1 MSGRLSIRTVAA
13 GFTVAAILLCL
24 TVAFVI
30 ALAFPAPPPAR
41 VTLAEARAALAG
53 DTETGWRGRVVATAP
68 FEPAR
73 EGQALVAQAGLATL
87 LEAPMAEV
95 RVRSIGPERI
105 PSSGMSAP
113 RAPPERLKVLLASMA
128 LSPGMNFAPFEAA
141 ARQTDGRWTVVTPPS
156 PWLTPQHLRMGLA
169 FLIAAAVLLPLA
181 LWGAGRLT
189 APFQR
194 LAEAARGADEAE
206 TFVGGPREA
215 REAARALDA
224 MRERLGEALKE
235 RTAIMA
241 AVAHDLRTPL
251 TGLRLRVEGLAE
263 GPREAAVADIARMER
278 LIAQLLT
285 YVRGQDAPWN
295 PEPLDLADLTRECV
309 VRQVAI
315 GRSATL
321 TADGEHL
328 VRGDRDQ
335 LERALTN
342 LIDNAVLYGG
352 WAELSVTSEGDE
364 VVVVIDDG
372 GAGLPQD
379 QLEAV
384 FKPFRRLEASR
395 SRATGG
401 AGLGLSISRSIVE
414 RGGGTVVLRPG
425 PVEGTR
431 ALVRLPVLSSPVQP
445 DEERRDFPVRDD
457 PQVVLI

>member
-1 MSGRLSIRTVAA
+1 MSVRTLSIRTLAA

-53 DTETGWRGRVVATAP
+53 VTETGWRRRVVDSPP
-68 FEPAR
+68 FEAAR
-73 EGQALVAQAGLATL
+73 EGQALVAQAGLAAL
-87 LEAPMAEV
+87 LDAPMTEV
-95 RVRSIGPERI
+95 RVRLLSPERVPAGGS
-105 PSSGMSAP
+105 PS
-113 RAPPERLKVLLASMA
+113 RAPSEGLKTLLAGMA
-128 LSPGMNFAPFEAA
+128 LSPGMSFAPFEAA
-141 ARQTDGRWTVVTPPS
+141 ARQADGRWAVVTPPS
-156 PWLTPQHLRMGLA
+156 PWLTPQRLRMGLA

-194 LAEAARGADEAE
+194 LAEAARGEGRAEA
-206 TFVGGPREA
+206 FVGGPREA
-215 REAARALDA
+215 QEAARALDA
-224 MRERLGEALKE
+224 MRDRLGEALKE

-285 YVRGQDAPWN
+285 YVRGEEAPWT
-295 PEPLDLADLTRECV
+295 PEPLDLADLAREGV
-309 VRQVAI
+309 ARQVAM
-315 GRSATL
+315 GRDVTL

-328 VRGDRDQ
+328 VAGDGDQ

-342 LIDNAVLYGG
+342 LIDNAVLYGDR
-352 WAELSVTSEGDE
+352 AE
-364 VVVVIDDG
+364 VVVASEGGEVVCTIDDAG
-372 GAGLPQD
+372 PGLPPD

-384 FKPFRRLEASR
+384 FSPFRRLEASR

-401 AGLGLSISRSIVE
+401 AGLGLSISRSIIE
-414 RGGGTVVLRPG
+414 RSGGRVALSNRPEGGLRA
-425 PVEGTR
+425 T
-431 ALVRLPVLSSPVQP
+431 VRLPRL
-445 DEERRDFPVRDD
+445 
-457 PQVVLI
+457 

>member
-1 MSGRLSIRTVAA
+1 MSARLSIRTLAA

-41 VTLAEARAALAG
+41 VTLDEVQAALSGEA
-53 DTETGWRGRVVATAP
+53 DTGWRRRVAAAPP
-68 FEPAR
+68 FEAAR
-73 EGQALVAQAGLATL
+73 EGQALVAQAGLAVL
-87 LEAPMAEV
+87 LDARMAEV
-95 RVRSIGPERI
+95 RVRPLTPERGLAGR
-105 PSSGMSAP
+105 PSAP
-113 RAPPERLKVLLASMA
+113 SGPPSEGLKALLAGMA
-128 LSPGMNFAPFEAA
+128 LSPGMSFAPFEAA
-141 ARQTDGRWTVVTPPS
+141 ARHADGRWVVATPPS
-156 PWLTPQHLRMGLA
+156 PWLTPQRLRMALA

-194 LAEAARGADEAE
+194 LAEAARGEGRAEA
-206 TFVGGPREA
+206 FVGGPREA
-215 REAARALDA
+215 QEAARALDA
-224 MRERLGEALKE
+224 MRDRLGEALKE
-235 RTAIMA
+235 RSAIMA

-285 YVRGQDAPWN
+285 YVRGEDAPWTV
-295 PEPLDLADLTRECV
+295 EPLDLADLAREV
-309 VRQVAI
+309 VMRQVAM
-315 GRSATL
+315 GRAVTL

-342 LIDNAVLYGG
+342 LIDNAVLYGDR
-352 WAELSVTSEGDE
+352 ADVAVKSESGE
-364 VVVVIDDG
+364 VVCVIDDG
-372 GAGLPQD
+372 GPGLPPD

-384 FKPFRRLEASR
+384 FSPFRRMEASR

-401 AGLGLSISRSIVE
+401 AGLGLSISRSIIA
-414 RGGGTVVLRPG
+414 RSGGRVALSNRAEGGLRA
-425 PVEGTR
+425 TM
-431 ALVRLPVLSSPVQP
+431 RLPRLR
-445 DEERRDFPVRDD
+445 E
-457 PQVVLI
+457 